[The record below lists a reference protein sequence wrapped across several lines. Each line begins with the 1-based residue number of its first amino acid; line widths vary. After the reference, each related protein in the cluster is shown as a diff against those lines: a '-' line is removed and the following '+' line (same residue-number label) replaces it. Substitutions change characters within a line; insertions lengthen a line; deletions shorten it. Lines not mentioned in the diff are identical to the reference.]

1 LIAVANLLC
10 QKRQD
15 LIAQPEMQVT
25 PEEIKKLDAY
35 FKSLFSGEFS
45 VRARPKKTDSCE
57 VYKGDEFIGV
67 LYLDEDEGE
76 RSYNFSMAIL
86 DIDIADM

>member
-1 LIAVANLLC
+1 M
-10 QKRQD
+10 
-15 LIAQPEMQVT
+15 PEDAFKSNMRESEVT
-25 PEEIKKLDAY
+25 PDEIKKLDAY
-35 FKSLFSGEFS
+35 FKSVFGNPHLS

-57 VYKGDEFIGV
+57 VYKGDEFLGV

-86 DIDIADM
+86 DIDLEM

>member
-1 LIAVANLLC
+1 
-10 QKRQD
+10 
-15 LIAQPEMQVT
+15 VT

-35 FKSLFSGEFS
+35 FKSVFNNPELA
-45 VRARPKKTDSCE
+45 VKPRPKKTDSCE
-57 VYKGDEFIGV
+57 VYKGDEFLGV

-86 DIDIADM
+86 DIDLDM

>member
-1 LIAVANLLC
+1 
-10 QKRQD
+10 
-15 LIAQPEMQVT
+15 MT

-35 FKSLFSGEFS
+35 FKSLFENSAIS
-45 VRARPKKTDSCE
+45 VRPRPKKTDSCE

>member
-1 LIAVANLLC
+1 MEL
-10 QKRQD
+10 
-15 LIAQPEMQVT
+15 PVT

-35 FKSLFSGEFS
+35 FKMVFANPELA

-57 VYKGDEFIGV
+57 VYKGDEFLGV

-86 DIDIADM
+86 DIDLDF

>member
-1 LIAVANLLC
+1 MEHA
-10 QKRQD
+10 
-15 LIAQPEMQVT
+15 VT

-35 FKSLFSGEFS
+35 FKSVFANPELS

-57 VYKGDEFIGV
+57 VYKGDEFLGV
-67 LYLDEDEGE
+67 LYLDVDEGE

-86 DIDIADM
+86 DIDLEA

>member
-1 LIAVANLLC
+1 
-10 QKRQD
+10 
-15 LIAQPEMQVT
+15 MT
-25 PEEIKKLDAY
+25 PEEIKQLDAY
-35 FKSLFSGEFS
+35 FKKLFDSSQLS

-57 VYKGDEFIGV
+57 VYKGDEFLGV

-86 DIDIADM
+86 DIDLDM

>member
-1 LIAVANLLC
+1 
-10 QKRQD
+10 
-15 LIAQPEMQVT
+15 MT

-35 FKSLFSGEFS
+35 FKSLFENSAFS
-45 VRARPKKTDSCE
+45 VRPRPKKTDSCE

>member
-1 LIAVANLLC
+1 
-10 QKRQD
+10 
-15 LIAQPEMQVT
+15 MT

-35 FKSLFSGEFS
+35 FKKLFGGGFA

-57 VYKGDEFIGV
+57 VYNGDEFIGV

-86 DIDIADM
+86 DIDIESV